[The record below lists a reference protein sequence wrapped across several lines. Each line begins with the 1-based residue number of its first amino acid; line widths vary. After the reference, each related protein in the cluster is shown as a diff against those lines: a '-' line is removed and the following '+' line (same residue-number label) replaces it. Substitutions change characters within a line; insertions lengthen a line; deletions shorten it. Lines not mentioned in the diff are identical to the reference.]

1 MTSHLV
7 YLQSNARI
15 SQPQTLLG
23 DLALGSR
30 QLPFST
36 LYQKKDY
43 SKHIFVQAR
52 ITELFDSE
60 VKWNMQQYD
69 IEQNVW
75 TSSIVTASGSIKFG
89 ELTTHR

>member
-1 MTSHLV
+1 MV
-7 YLQSNARI
+7 FK
-15 SQPQTLLG
+15 LL
-23 DLALGSR
+23 R
-30 QLPFST
+30 HFPVCT

-60 VKWNMQQYD
+60 VKWKMQQYD
-69 IEQNVW
+69 IEHDIW

-89 ELTTHR
+89 EF